1 MSQVSLLEKLT
12 AIVRRDVLT
21 AVRYRNGFLLGLIGT
36 FAEMLTF
43 FYLARAI
50 GPAFRPEGVG
60 FFAFLV
66 VGIGFYAFLISGVQA
81 FLSTVQEAQ
90 QTGTIEILL
99 TTSTPAP
106 VLIFLSA
113 FSAFA
118 GRAAKL
124 VFDLL
129 VGLVVFRVVLPHPNL
144 TGSVVIFLLSLAI
157 AVALGVFAAA
167 LQIVMQKGSV
177 VIWLLSSVGFL
188 TGTLFPVNI
197 LPVPLQ
203 WAAWLIP
210 ITHSLTGMRGALLLG
225 QSTSQLA
232 PEILW
237 LGVATLL
244 LLPSSLIILSWVLR
258 RGRREGT
265 LSFY

>member
-1 MSQVSLLEKLT
+1 MSQVSLLEKLI
-12 AIVRRDVLT
+12 AISRRDILT

-36 FAEMLTF
+36 FAEMFTF

-50 GPAFRPEGVG
+50 GPAFRPEGVA
-60 FFAFLV
+60 FFPFLV
-66 VGIGFYAFLISGVQA
+66 VGIGFYSFLISGVQA

-90 QTGTIEILL
+90 QTGTIEVLL

-118 GRAAKL
+118 GKTAKL
-124 VFDLL
+124 AFDLV
-129 VGLVVFRVVLPHPNL
+129 VGLILFQVALPHPNFGATL
-144 TGSVVIFLLSLAI
+144 AIFLLSLAVAI
-157 AVALGVFAAA
+157 AMGVLAAA
-167 LQIVMQKGSV
+167 VQIAIQKGSA

-188 TGTLFPVNI
+188 TGTLFPVHI
-197 LPVPLQ
+197 LPIPLQ

-210 ITHSLTGMRGALLLG
+210 ITHSLSGMRGALLLG

-237 LGVATLL
+237 LGVAAFL
-244 LLPSSLIILSWVLR
+244 LLPTSLFILSWVLR